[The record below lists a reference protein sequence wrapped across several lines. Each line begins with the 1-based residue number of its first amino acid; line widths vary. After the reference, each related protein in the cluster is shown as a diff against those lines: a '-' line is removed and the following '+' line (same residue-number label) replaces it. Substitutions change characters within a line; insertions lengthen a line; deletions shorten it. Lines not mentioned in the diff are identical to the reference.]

1 MLIISN
7 DVHLLLIKNNLTY
20 RCVDMVITELG
31 VFELQDGGMV
41 LTEIGVFF
49 EVFKASFVGNYFE
62 LKPLPRS

>member
-7 DVHLLLIKNNLTY
+7 DVHLLLIKNILTY

-49 EVFKASFVGNYFE
+49 EFKASLVGNS
-62 LKPLPRS
+62 LNSSLRS

>member
-1 MLIISN
+1 
-7 DVHLLLIKNNLTY
+7 
-20 RCVDMVITELG
+20 MVITELG